1 MAVIINGLKEL
12 LSDMEYYKKMFPET
26 YTTIESIKETLST
39 DPYESEV
46 GIEVSPEWE
55 DKCYGFE
62 IEKITPSG
70 DVICEYLGI
79 MKV

>member
-1 MAVIINGLKEL
+1 MAVIIDGLKEL
-12 LSDMEYYKKMFPET
+12 LSDIEYYKKMFPET

-39 DPYESEV
+39 DPCECVS

-62 IEKITPSG
+62 IKKVTPRG
-70 DVICEYLGI
+70 DVLCEYLGI